1 MATNIVMKLISVI
14 LVLELVLIATA
25 APHINGGHDEKFS
38 ISPTCI
44 LFCSAEC
51 KGQGFYTP
59 ICFVKC
65 IFKCKLAPVVSD
77 DVRACTSTCA
87 QSTCSKF
94 SDSDMNML
102 GERVIDECAKKCI
115 AQSRN

>member
-14 LVLELVLIATA
+14 LGLELVLIATA
-25 APHINGGHDEKFS
+25 APHINGGHDETFG
-38 ISPTCI
+38 ISTTCI
-44 LFCSAEC
+44 VFCDVHC
-51 KGQGFYTP
+51 RGQGVYTP
-59 ICFVKC
+59 VCFVKC
-65 IFKCKLAPVVSD
+65 MFKCKLAPVVSD

-102 GERVIDECAKKCI
+102 GKCVIDECAKKCI